1 MTPPA
6 VTTRFLELDG
16 FSVLVR
22 QAGDVTAPPILC
34 LHGGPGLDSA
44 SFFSGATIG
53 SPGLRDLA
61 ELHRVVAYDQR
72 GCGGSG
78 TPDVEE
84 PLALSRHV
92 DDIEAVRAALGFER
106 PAILAHS
113 FGTVLA
119 ILYALRY
126 PEGLSRLILVG
137 GAPTR
142 EFQDGYRESVRTH
155 LSASARERL
164 AELQRTELTD
174 SVFRE
179 RFRAALPLY
188 FHRPLSPAERSA
200 FVDSLSFSARVNR
213 ELAAGLEDYDLSS
226 ALPHVRAPALVVYG
240 ESDRVVRP
248 EYQLQFRGRLLTARF
263 VAFQESGHFPFLEE
277 PHAFAQVVHYFVR
290 HGR

>member
-1 MTPPA
+1 MTVPPIA
-6 VTTRFLELDG
+6 MRSLALDG

-22 QAGDVTAPPILC
+22 EAGDGDEAPILC
-34 LHGGPGLDSA
+34 LHGGPGLDGA
-44 SFFSGATIG
+44 SFFPGGALG
-53 SPGLRDLA
+53 SPGLGALA
-61 ELHRVVAYDQR
+61 ALHPVAAYDQR

-78 TPDVEE
+78 IPDVEQ

-92 DDIEAVRAALGFER
+92 DDVEAVRVALGLDR

-119 ILYALRY
+119 ILHAIRY
-126 PEGLSRLILVG
+126 PGSASRLILVG

-142 EFQDGYRESVRTH
+142 EFQDGYRESVRSR
-155 LSASARERL
+155 LSEDEREKL
-164 AELQRTELTD
+164 AELQRVELTD
-174 SVFRE
+174 SILRE
-179 RFRAALPLY
+179 RFRTALPLY
-188 FHRPLSPAERSA
+188 FHRPLTEAERIA

-213 ELAAGLEDYDLSS
+213 ALAAGLEDYDLSP
-226 ALPHVRAPALVVYG
+226 ALPHVRVPALVVYG
-240 ESDRVVRP
+240 ESDGVVRP